1 MRVFGAG
8 VGVSEDDFFSL
19 CRDVPVLVLEDQ
31 PTRSGLGGFV
41 LDSSSGVKGR
51 SKKVKRAR
59 AIRVAMRTARS
70 KRISSAASSLGSSRL
85 QQFCQ

>member
-1 MRVFGAG
+1 
-8 VGVSEDDFFSL
+8 
-19 CRDVPVLVLEDQ
+19 VPVLVLADQ

-70 KRISSAASSLGSSRL
+70 KHIDISSTASS
-85 QQFCQ
+85 